1 MGTDGDRPHRVLL
14 VDDHRTFTDLVGLAL
29 SQEPDLE
36 CVGAAQDGA
45 EARRLVAE
53 TRPDTVLMDVNL
65 GPDNGLDVAAELLEN
80 DRELRV
86 VVLTAHGDAAMM
98 RRAAAIGASALLPK
112 DGSLPELLAGLRGA
126 RRGGL
131 VVHPELLR
139 SLVSDTDTDTD
150 EPSTPTPPALTAR
163 EQAVLQRLADGKH
176 VNVIAKE
183 LGISV
188 HTCRGYVRSLLAKL
202 GVHSQLEA
210 VVVAVSQGLVD
221 APHRK

>member
-1 MGTDGDRPHRVLL
+1 MGTDDGRPHRVLL

-36 CVGAAQDGA
+36 CVGAAQNGA

-53 TRPDTVLMDVNL
+53 TQPDTVLMDVNL

-80 DRELRV
+80 DPDLQV
-86 VVLTAHGDAAMM
+86 VVLTAHGNAAMM

-139 SLVSDTDTDTD
+139 SLVAVAD
-150 EPSTPTPPALTAR
+150 ESPTPAAPALTAR
-163 EQAVLQRLADGKH
+163 EQMVLQRLADGKQ

-188 HTCRGYVRSLLAKL
+188 HTCRGYVRNLLAKL

-221 APHRK
+221 APRRK

>member
-1 MGTDGDRPHRVLL
+1 MGTDGDRPSRVLL

-29 SQEPDLE
+29 SQEPDLD
-36 CVGAAQDGA
+36 CVGAAQNGD

-53 TRPDTVLMDVNL
+53 LRPDTVLMDVNL

-80 DRELRV
+80 DPDLQV
-86 VVLTAHGDAAMM
+86 VVLTAHGNAAMM

-139 SLVSDTDTDTD
+139 SLVSDTH
-150 EPSTPTPPALTAR
+150 ESSAPAPPALTAR
-163 EQAVLQRLADGKH
+163 EHTVLQRLADGKQ
-176 VNVIAKE
+176 VNAIAKE

-221 APHRK
+221 APRRK